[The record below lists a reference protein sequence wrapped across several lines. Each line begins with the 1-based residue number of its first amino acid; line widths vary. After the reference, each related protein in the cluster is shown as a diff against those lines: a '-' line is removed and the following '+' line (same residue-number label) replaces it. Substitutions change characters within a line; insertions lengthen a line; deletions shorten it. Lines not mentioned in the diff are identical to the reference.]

1 MKLTFLGANHEVT
14 GSCTLLEA
22 AGQRYLIDC
31 GMEQGKDVYENQP
44 FPVAPGEID
53 GVLVTHAH
61 IDHTGQLPLLV
72 RNGFRGRI
80 YATKPTAQLC
90 SIMLRDSAHIQE
102 FEAEWKNRKA
112 KRAGAEPVEPM
123 YTVQDAEAAMQ
134 LFRGMEYNTKI
145 ELAPGLVI
153 RFIDV
158 GHLLG
163 SSSIEIW
170 VTESGTTTKL
180 VFSGDIGNQHQPI
193 IKDPTTIRD
202 ADYVFMES
210 TYGDR
215 SHGPRP
221 DYVGELSR
229 ILQRT
234 FDRGGNV
241 VIPSFA
247 VGRTQELL
255 YFIREIK
262 KEGLVTGHGN
272 FPVYIDSPLAIEATR
287 IFKDTDPDC
296 FDEDTRALLAQ
307 GIDPIQF
314 PGLQVSV
321 TSDESRMINADRV
334 PKVIISAS
342 GMCEA
347 GRIRHHLKHNL
358 WRPECTILFVGYQAV
373 GTLGRTLIDG
383 AVNVKLFGET
393 IDVQAEIC
401 QLTGL
406 SGHAD
411 REGLLAWVNAF
422 SPKPKRVFVI
432 HGEDEVENIFAQTLT
447 EQGFTACA
455 PYNGE
460 QWAIGAEGAVCL
472 QEGSRVRLEH
482 KPSEG
487 ASRAATV
494 FQRLVSA
501 GKRLLRVIEHN
512 EGGANKDL
520 AKFADQRPVRQVGQI
535 TIEPEKTA
543 RRSVSACCFWLKGKR
558 LCREKRQ
565 SLFGVWRKVCGRRAW
580 RALLVVREALGGSLV
595 CSIRGEGAVQCFVPP
610 VPDAEQREC
619 NAGDKGA
626 DADHDI
632 SISAAVQQHRAV
644 PGQND
649 GKTRNMLL
657 IQQGRNADCQKQTN
671 CGESAV
677 DSMCPPLTKP
687 ACAAANFLHTNT
699 RLLGHGQSLLLRDH
713 QSGCFPSSL
722 SPIIQFAP
730 IPFTQI

>member
-80 YATKPTAQLC
+80 YATKPTTQLC

-296 FDEDTRALLAQ
+296 FDEDTRALRAQ

-321 TSDESRMINADRV
+321 TSDESRMINAYRV

-373 GTLGRTLIDG
+373 GPLGRTLIDG

-487 ASRAATV
+487 TPRAATV

-520 AKFADQRPVRQVGQI
+520 AKFADQI
-535 TIEPEKTA
+535 NA
-543 RRSVSACCFWLKGKR
+543 
-558 LCREKRQ
+558 LC
-565 SLFGVWRKVCGRRAW
+565 
-580 RALLVVREALGGSLV
+580 
-595 CSIRGEGAVQCFVPP
+595 
-610 VPDAEQREC
+610 
-619 NAGDKGA
+619 DKW
-626 DADHDI
+626 D
-632 SISAAVQQHRAV
+632 R
-644 PGQND
+644 
-649 GKTRNMLL
+649 
-657 IQQGRNADCQKQTN
+657 
-671 CGESAV
+671 
-677 DSMCPPLTKP
+677 
-687 ACAAANFLHTNT
+687 
-699 RLLGHGQSLLLRDH
+699 
-713 QSGCFPSSL
+713 
-722 SPIIQFAP
+722 
-730 IPFTQI
+730 

>member
-1 MKLTFLGANHEVT
+1 M
-14 GSCTLLEA
+14 
-22 AGQRYLIDC
+22 
-31 GMEQGKDVYENQP
+31 
-44 FPVAPGEID
+44 APGEID

-80 YATKPTAQLC
+80 YATKPTTQLC

-272 FPVYIDSPLAIEATR
+272 FPVYIDSPLPLRQPASSKIPTPTALTR
-287 IFKDTDPDC
+287 IPGHC
-296 FDEDTRALLAQ
+296 WPRA
-307 GIDPIQF
+307 
-314 PGLQVSV
+314 S
-321 TSDESRMINADRV
+321 T
-334 PKVIISAS
+334 
-342 GMCEA
+342 
-347 GRIRHHLKHNL
+347 
-358 WRPECTILFVGYQAV
+358 
-373 GTLGRTLIDG
+373 
-383 AVNVKLFGET
+383 
-393 IDVQAEIC
+393 
-401 QLTGL
+401 
-406 SGHAD
+406 
-411 REGLLAWVNAF
+411 
-422 SPKPKRVFVI
+422 
-432 HGEDEVENIFAQTLT
+432 
-447 EQGFTACA
+447 
-455 PYNGE
+455 
-460 QWAIGAEGAVCL
+460 
-472 QEGSRVRLEH
+472 
-482 KPSEG
+482 
-487 ASRAATV
+487 
-494 FQRLVSA
+494 
-501 GKRLLRVIEHN
+501 
-512 EGGANKDL
+512 
-520 AKFADQRPVRQVGQI
+520 
-535 TIEPEKTA
+535 
-543 RRSVSACCFWLKGKR
+543 
-558 LCREKRQ
+558 
-565 SLFGVWRKVCGRRAW
+565 
-580 RALLVVREALGGSLV
+580 
-595 CSIRGEGAVQCFVPP
+595 
-610 VPDAEQREC
+610 
-619 NAGDKGA
+619 
-626 DADHDI
+626 
-632 SISAAVQQHRAV
+632 
-644 PGQND
+644 
-649 GKTRNMLL
+649 
-657 IQQGRNADCQKQTN
+657 
-671 CGESAV
+671 
-677 DSMCPPLTKP
+677 
-687 ACAAANFLHTNT
+687 
-699 RLLGHGQSLLLRDH
+699 
-713 QSGCFPSSL
+713 PSS
-722 SPIIQFAP
+722 SRGCRSA
-730 IPFTQI
+730 

>member
-22 AGQRYLIDC
+22 VGQRYLIDC

-44 FPVAPGEID
+44 IPVAPGEID
-53 GVLVTHAH
+53 GVLATHAH
-61 IDHTGQLPLLV
+61 IDHTGLLPLLV
-72 RNGFRGRI
+72 RNGFRGKI
-80 YATKPTAQLC
+80 YATKPTAELC
-90 SIMLRDSAHIQE
+90 DIMLRDSAHIQE

-112 KRAGAEPVEPM
+112 KRAGDAPVEPM
-123 YTVQDAEAAMQ
+123 YTIQDAEAAIK
-134 LFRGMEYNTKI
+134 LFVGVDYDTKV
-145 ELAPGLVI
+145 ELAPGLEI
-153 RFIDV
+153 RFVDV

-170 VTESGTTTKL
+170 VTENGTTTKL
-180 VFSGDIGNQHQPI
+180 VFSGDIGNLDQPL
-193 IKDPTTIRD
+193 IKDPTYIQD
-202 ADYVFMES
+202 ADYVVMES

-215 SHGPRP
+215 THGPKP
-221 DYVGELSR
+221 DYVAELTK

-262 KEGLVTGHGN
+262 EKGLVTGHGN

-287 IFKDTDPDC
+287 IFKDTDIGC
-296 FDEDTRALLAQ
+296 FDAETRALLDQ

-314 PGLQVSV
+314 PGLRVSV
-321 TSDESRMINADRV
+321 TSDESRMINADRT

-358 WRPECTILFVGYQAV
+358 WRPECTVLFVGYQAV

-383 AVNVKLFGET
+383 ATMVKLFGET
-393 IDVQAEIC
+393 IEVQADIC

-411 REGLLAWVNAF
+411 KDGLLRWVNAF
-422 SPKPKRVFVI
+422 APKPKRVFVV
-432 HGEDEVENIFAQTLT
+432 HGEDEVSNVFVNTLT

-460 QWAIGAEGAVCL
+460 QWGIGAEGAVCIK
-472 QEGSRVRLEH
+472 EGSRVHIEH
-482 KPSEG
+482 RINEG
-487 ASRAATV
+487 AARAATV

-520 AKFADQRPVRQVGQI
+520 AKFADQI
-535 TIEPEKTA
+535 NA
-543 RRSVSACCFWLKGKR
+543 
-558 LCREKRQ
+558 LC
-565 SLFGVWRKVCGRRAW
+565 
-580 RALLVVREALGGSLV
+580 
-595 CSIRGEGAVQCFVPP
+595 
-610 VPDAEQREC
+610 
-619 NAGDKGA
+619 DKW
-626 DADHDI
+626 D
-632 SISAAVQQHRAV
+632 R
-644 PGQND
+644 
-649 GKTRNMLL
+649 
-657 IQQGRNADCQKQTN
+657 
-671 CGESAV
+671 
-677 DSMCPPLTKP
+677 
-687 ACAAANFLHTNT
+687 
-699 RLLGHGQSLLLRDH
+699 
-713 QSGCFPSSL
+713 
-722 SPIIQFAP
+722 
-730 IPFTQI
+730 

>member
-80 YATKPTAQLC
+80 YATKPTTQLC

-334 PKVIISAS
+334 PKVIISSS
-342 GMCEA
+342 GM
-347 GRIRHHLKHNL
+347 
-358 WRPECTILFVGYQAV
+358 
-373 GTLGRTLIDG
+373 
-383 AVNVKLFGET
+383 
-393 IDVQAEIC
+393 
-401 QLTGL
+401 
-406 SGHAD
+406 SGSS
-411 REGLLAWVNAF
+411 N
-422 SPKPKRVFVI
+422 
-432 HGEDEVENIFAQTLT
+432 
-447 EQGFTACA
+447 TACW
-455 PYNGE
+455 N
-460 QWAIGAEGAVCL
+460 
-472 QEGSRVRLEH
+472 S
-482 KPSEG
+482 S
-487 ASRAATV
+487 
-494 FQRLVSA
+494 SA
-501 GKRLLRVIEHN
+501 
-512 EGGANKDL
+512 
-520 AKFADQRPVRQVGQI
+520 QP
-535 TIEPEKTA
+535 
-543 RRSVSACCFWLKGKR
+543 
-558 LCREKRQ
+558 
-565 SLFGVWRKVCGRRAW
+565 
-580 RALLVVREALGGSLV
+580 
-595 CSIRGEGAVQCFVPP
+595 
-610 VPDAEQREC
+610 
-619 NAGDKGA
+619 
-626 DADHDI
+626 
-632 SISAAVQQHRAV
+632 
-644 PGQND
+644 
-649 GKTRNMLL
+649 
-657 IQQGRNADCQKQTN
+657 
-671 CGESAV
+671 
-677 DSMCPPLTKP
+677 
-687 ACAAANFLHTNT
+687 
-699 RLLGHGQSLLLRDH
+699 
-713 QSGCFPSSL
+713 
-722 SPIIQFAP
+722 
-730 IPFTQI
+730 

>member
-44 FPVAPGEID
+44 LPVAPGEID

-80 YATKPTAQLC
+80 YATKPTTQLC

-247 VGRTQELL
+247 VGRTQEML

-262 KEGLVTGHGN
+262 EKGLVKGHGC

-287 IFKDTDPDC
+287 IFKDTDPNC

-307 GIDPIQF
+307 GIDPIAF
-314 PGLQVSV
+314 PGLRVSV
-321 TSDESRMINADRV
+321 TSDESRMINSDRV
-334 PKVIISAS
+334 PKVILSAS

-373 GTLGRTLIDG
+373 GTLGRTLLDG
-383 AVNVKLFGET
+383 ATTVKLFGEP
-393 IDVQAEIC
+393 IEVQAELC
-401 QLTGL
+401 QLTGM

-411 REGLLAWVNAF
+411 REGLLRWVNSF
-422 SPKPKRVFVI
+422 EQKPKRVFVI
-432 HGEDEVENIFAQTLT
+432 HGEDEVENIFVDTLT
-447 EQGFTACA
+447 GEGFTACA
-455 PYNGE
+455 PYNGA
-460 QWAIGAEGAVCL
+460 QWVIGAEGAVCL
-472 QEGSRVRLEH
+472 QEGAKTRVEHRL
-482 KPSEG
+482 SEG
-487 ASRAATV
+487 QSRAATV

-520 AKFADQRPVRQVGQI
+520 AKFADQI
-535 TIEPEKTA
+535 NA
-543 RRSVSACCFWLKGKR
+543 
-558 LCREKRQ
+558 LC
-565 SLFGVWRKVCGRRAW
+565 
-580 RALLVVREALGGSLV
+580 
-595 CSIRGEGAVQCFVPP
+595 
-610 VPDAEQREC
+610 
-619 NAGDKGA
+619 DKW
-626 DADHDI
+626 D
-632 SISAAVQQHRAV
+632 R
-644 PGQND
+644 
-649 GKTRNMLL
+649 
-657 IQQGRNADCQKQTN
+657 
-671 CGESAV
+671 
-677 DSMCPPLTKP
+677 
-687 ACAAANFLHTNT
+687 
-699 RLLGHGQSLLLRDH
+699 
-713 QSGCFPSSL
+713 
-722 SPIIQFAP
+722 
-730 IPFTQI
+730 